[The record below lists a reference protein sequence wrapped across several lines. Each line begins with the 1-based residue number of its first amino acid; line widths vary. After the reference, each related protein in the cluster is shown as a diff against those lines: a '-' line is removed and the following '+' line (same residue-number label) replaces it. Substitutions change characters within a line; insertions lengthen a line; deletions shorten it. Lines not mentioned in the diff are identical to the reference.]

1 MTREWGMCRT
11 HSRRGH
17 HAMATSAA
25 AGGAASS
32 LAPAD
37 KVSRKQ
43 RHEHCEGGGDM
54 SDKVAVAR
62 RGTVPRWRRR
72 SGHGGAGDGVLQHW
86 RRGEKARRTPPAS
99 HDARRSMQVVA
110 RSPGGE
116 AVR

>member
-1 MTREWGMCRT
+1 
-11 HSRRGH
+11 
-17 HAMATSAA
+17 
-25 AGGAASS
+25 
-32 LAPAD
+32 
-37 KVSRKQ
+37 
-43 RHEHCEGGGDM
+43 M